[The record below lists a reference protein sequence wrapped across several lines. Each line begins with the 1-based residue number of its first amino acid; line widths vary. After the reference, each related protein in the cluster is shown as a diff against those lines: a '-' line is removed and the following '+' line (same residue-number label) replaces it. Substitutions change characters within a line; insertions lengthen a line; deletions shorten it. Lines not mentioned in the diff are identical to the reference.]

1 MDVARDEGD
10 DDGEAGKA
18 STPRGNL
25 GPVFS
30 SLERLPPISARSWDG
45 LVEEIP
51 STARCRGAFPS
62 RAAPRHSLLHR
73 PPHSLTPHPAYSRS
87 PLPHPLAASRPAR
100 RSPRARGLRFGDAPG
115 PILKLSPPHSSLPS
129 GYIRASQRR
138 GAETRC
144 APRYTSL
151 CVSLPLLPPFT
162 RSWTPCTGRYGCLPS
177 CSVHR
182 HAPALP
188 VSFFASPRSASAV
201 SLPHH
206 GDAQHL
212 NYLSDAGIY
221 ADDHAE
227 SVGRAH
233 RVGSG
238 RVDGGGEMREGST
251 SPLRPSTRI
260 PTHCLCMLSRGASQ
274 LHTLDRPAN
283 RDPAAWMAF
292 SSIMRRALCTPPFDH
307 RHAHRHRCP
316 FGHSSTIPCRD
327 TMQRRRC
334 TAQLTTRADGD
345 GKMECCV
352 FVNNTV
358 DAGSDE

>member
-1 MDVARDEGD
+1 MPH
-10 DDGEAGKA
+10 
-18 STPRGNL
+18 TL
-25 GPVFS
+25 GHHY
-30 SLERLPPISARSWDG
+30 PI
-45 LVEEIP
+45 
-51 STARCRGAFPS
+51 
-62 RAAPRHSLLHR
+62 
-73 PPHSLTPHPAYSRS
+73 
-87 PLPHPLAASRPAR
+87 PLQPLAPLAAR
-100 RSPRARGLRFGDAPG
+100 PRARPALRRRARSYSKALPTLSSG
-115 PILKLSPPHSSLPS
+115 PY

-151 CVSLPLLPPFT
+151 GVSLSLLPPFT

-182 HAPALP
+182 HASALP
-188 VSFFASPRSASAV
+188 ASFFASPRSASAV

-233 RVGSG
+233 RVGS
-238 RVDGGGEMREGST
+238 RKVDGGGEMREGST
-251 SPLRPSTRI
+251 PPLRPSTRI

-283 RDPAAWMAF
+283 RDPAACMAF
-292 SSIMRRALCTPPFDH
+292 SSITGRALGAPPLRSPTRPIDIAARSATHQQFLAAT
-307 RHAHRHRCP
+307 RWSGAGAPRSLLRE
-316 FGHSSTIPCRD
+316 RM
-327 TMQRRRC
+327 TMARWNV
-334 TAQLTTRADGD
+334 ASL
-345 GKMECCV
+345 
-352 FVNNTV
+352 
-358 DAGSDE
+358 